1 LGDVAL
7 LDKKLNAAHWCAC
20 ALQDIHWGKIRFMAQ
35 KFGLQP
41 WYKLVN
47 RRRRVEDEAGVPL
60 VAVSE
65 VVAPAAVAAADADA
79 VQPAAVQPTATAIE
93 P

>member
-1 LGDVAL
+1 MSIPLSTVYC
-7 LDKKLNAAHWCAC
+7 CAC
-20 ALQDIHWGKIRFMAQ
+20 ALQDIHWGKIRFMSQ

-60 VAVSE
+60 AAASE
-65 VVAPAAVAAADADA
+65 VEAPAA
-79 VQPAAVQPTATAIE
+79 AAVLAAETATAAIQPTATAIE

>member
-1 LGDVAL
+1 
-7 LDKKLNAAHWCAC
+7 
-20 ALQDIHWGKIRFMAQ
+20 MSQ

-60 VAVSE
+60 AAASEVEAPAVAV
-65 VVAPAAVAAADADA
+65 VAAETATAAV
-79 VQPAAVQPTATAIE
+79 VPTATAIE